1 MNDKINISRRF
12 AIVDEW
18 VINLDVSDRAFKL
31 YAILARYAD
40 NDTHKAFPSRD
51 TLAQRLRCS
60 KASVDRA
67 VLELVESKAIDKR
80 HRAYNSVL
88 YTVLIDPPEGV
99 IRGEDMMSSRVSTD
113 VISGD
118 DVTITTELEPEELYP
133 EKDSKAH
140 RATQLPNDF
149 VPKDADNFAEK
160 YPELDLRETLEAFTD
175 HHTAKGSTFK
185 DWDAA
190 WRTWCRNAKKWAR
203 PAGSVIAGSV
213 VPSKSPYVGG
223 PREWVQDLHDMG
235 EHFECKPG
243 EFGCK

>member
-118 DVTITTELEPEELYP
+118 DVTITTELEPEELYT

-140 RATQLPNDF
+140 RATQLRHDF

-160 YPELDLRETLEAFTD
+160 YPELDLQETVEAFTD

-203 PAGSVIAGSV
+203 PAGSGIAGSV

-223 PREWVQDLHDMG
+223 PREWVRDLHDMG
-235 EHFECKPG
+235 EHFECKEG